1 MPKSKRAIFALTQA
15 YVEMLHD
22 DLVSVI
28 WPVTDPIALHEYR
41 DIHLLS
47 SATARP
53 FQSAFGQDVYSGIFE
68 KGAALFH
75 SLIASHPF
83 HNGNKRTAILA
94 LDHFLLANGFFL
106 ALSNNHMYKL
116 AMNTATYKERGIG
129 HDAILSQIEETL
141 RSGSLP
147 LSDLEKKG
155 DRSSLY
161 ENVNRVRSIIRR
173 HKLNRRMQ

>member
-22 DLVSVI
+22 DLVFVI
-28 WPVTDPIALHEYR
+28 WPVTDPIALHEYH

-53 FQSAFGQDVYSGIFE
+53 FQSALGQDVYPGIFE

-116 AMNTATYKERGIG
+116 AMNTATYK
-129 HDAILSQIEETL
+129 
-141 RSGSLP
+141 
-147 LSDLEKKG
+147 
-155 DRSSLY
+155 
-161 ENVNRVRSIIRR
+161 
-173 HKLNRRMQ
+173 